1 MGAASVLDRRLAAYS
16 VTAGVAIAGS
26 SSASAA
32 IIYTD
37 APDQT
42 FIYGNGPQEI
52 DIDIDQDGTPEFT
65 LSLSGT
71 DSPGN
76 ALVSTNVNVR
86 MGTNPG
92 YWLIDAY
99 MNGPR
104 ALNSN
109 FMISISASQSWY
121 GGSGLYQQYRLGG
134 VGNQAGQAWK
144 VGNFLGRNYKSLAV
158 RYLGPGGMHHGWIRV
173 SVAQDARSF
182 TLHDYAY
189 NDVGNDPI
197 PAGFHLDP
205 HLEGTVGSQVILTA
219 AMVPPSGGNFAAP
232 PKVVGHYFDPIK
244 GKKLAKAT
252 FKATLNGDGSIAFLD
267 LKKKVRLYNAKELK
281 DSYKNGMF
289 CDVFLNRVQLN
300 QGMNFDL
307 DVTLADKTLVPD
319 VAQLALRPP
328 EIIGISPISPENVV
342 TIDGRWFGVKPPK
355 AWVEYRVL
363 NAKGGLQ
370 TKTVKLKVV
379 KNFVFA
385 DAKGKPSCMDVTNGA
400 SQFQVLFPAAWPDG
414 FDDQSVDH
422 NLVIDNGIGLAFIQL

>member
-1 MGAASVLDRRLAAYS
+1 MSAASVLDRRLAAYS
-16 VTAGVAIAGS
+16 VSAGVAIAGAS
-26 SSASAA
+26 SVSAA

-42 FIYGNGPQEI
+42 FHYMDGPQEI
-52 DIDIDQDGTPEFT
+52 DIDIDNDGISEIT

-71 DSPGN
+71 DDPGN
-76 ALVSTNVNVR
+76 LLISTNVNVR
-86 MGTNPG
+86 MGDNLG
-92 YWLIDAY
+92 YWLVGAY
-99 MNGPR
+99 MSGPR

-109 FMISISASQSWY
+109 FLISASADHEWY
-121 GGSGLYQQYRLGG
+121 GGAGPYQQYRLGG
-134 VGNQAGQAWK
+134 VGSQAGQAWK
-144 VGNFLGRNYKSLAV
+144 VGNFLGRNYKSLAI
-158 RYLGPGGMHHGWIRV
+158 RFMGGAGMHHGWIRV
-173 SVAQDARSF
+173 SVAKDARSF

-189 NDVGNDPI
+189 NTVGNEPI
-197 PAGFHLDP
+197 PAGFHMDT
-205 HLEGTVGSQVILTA
+205 HLEGAFGSQVILTA
-219 AMVPPSGGNFAAP
+219 AMVPPAGGNFAAT
-232 PKVVGHYFDPIK
+232 PKVVGYYFDPIK

-252 FKATLNGDGSIAFLD
+252 FKATLNGDGSVATLD

-281 DSYKNGMF
+281 DSYKFGLF

-300 QGMNFDL
+300 QGMNFGL
-307 DVTLADKTLVPD
+307 DVTLADKTLAPD

-342 TIDGRWFGVKPPK
+342 TIDGRWFGIKPPK
-355 AWVEYRVL
+355 AWVEYRIL

-400 SQFQVLFPAAWPDG
+400 SQFQVLFPAAWPDN
-414 FDDQSVDH
+414 FDGQSPDH
-422 NLVIDNGIGLAFIQL
+422 NLVIDNGVGLAFIPL